1 MLLPGWGRVGGWLR
15 LSFITTLVEGVLGAR
30 SKSLESRG
38 VEFDV
43 VHYLKTPPGR
53 GDLERFLELL
63 PGKPAELVREDSH
76 FKQLGL
82 RIDDYETPEAVVEL
96 LLEHPKLM
104 QRPVVVRGNRAVI
117 ARPPKLVE
125 ELL

>member
-1 MLLPGWGRVGGWLR
+1 M
-15 LSFITTLVEGVLGAR
+15 
-30 SKSLESRG
+30 
-38 VEFDV
+38 
-43 VHYLKTPPGR
+43 
-53 GDLERFLELL
+53 ERFVELL
-63 PGKPAELVREDSH
+63 PGEPAELVREDSH

-82 RIDDYETPEAVVEL
+82 SIDDYETPEAVVEL

>member
-1 MLLPGWGRVGGWLR
+1 M
-15 LSFITTLVEGVLGAR
+15 
-30 SKSLESRG
+30 
-38 VEFDV
+38 
-43 VHYLKTPPGR
+43 VHYLRTPPGR
-53 GDLERFLELL
+53 GDLERFLQLL
-63 PGKPAELVREDSH
+63 PGEPAELVREDSH

-82 RIDDYETPEAVVEL
+82 SIDDYQSPDAVVEL

-104 QRPVVVRGNRAVI
+104 QRPVVVRGDRAVI